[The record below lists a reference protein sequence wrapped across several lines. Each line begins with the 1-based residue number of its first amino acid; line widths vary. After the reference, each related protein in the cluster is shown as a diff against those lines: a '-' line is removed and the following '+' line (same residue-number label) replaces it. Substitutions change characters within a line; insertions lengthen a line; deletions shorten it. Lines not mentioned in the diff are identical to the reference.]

1 MIVIAIAAAAIM
13 AAAVAVLFIAVVFSV
28 RGQDRHGQLPH
39 TAPGPIA
46 RSVRRLTGLR
56 ICQAGEIRLQTQPLS
71 MRKASRRLPPADP
84 NGSPSQLTNE
94 PAGTQPGN
102 RRSA

>member
-1 MIVIAIAAAAIM
+1 MIVIAFAAAAII
-13 AAAVAVLFIAVVFSV
+13 ASAVAVLFIAVVFSV
-28 RGQDRHGQLPH
+28 QGEDHHGQLPH
-39 TAPGPIA
+39 QARGPIA

-56 ICQAGEIRLQTQPLS
+56 VCQPGEARLQTPLS
-71 MRKASRRLPPADP
+71 MQKASRRLPPADP
-84 NGSPSQLTNE
+84 TNSPPQLTGQ